1 MPKVKSQKGSKAQ
14 RHDPLASEIL
24 EDEATTG
31 LRTTPRTKRLRK
43 DREEGREEDDMKM
56 IPPAVSRKI
65 LEAAREQKEE
75 DEDEDEGDNQIPGDT
90 GSIASIGSDE
100 EAEEMSDVEVDEEG
114 YIISESMSAEDERA
128 LEMFLPKASDNA
140 PKAKTLAD
148 VILEKIQEKEAQQQS
163 QAAEAERSAQS
174 GLSPKVVETYC
185 EIGAYLSH
193 YKAGKIPKAF
203 KVIANLKNWEEVLY
217 LTKPVDWKPPA
228 MYQAVRIFI
237 SNLNPRLAQRFL
249 NLVLLPAVREDV
261 DQNKRLNFNYYQALK
276 KSVFKPAA
284 FFKGILLPLSA
295 ENCTLKEA
303 VIVSS
308 ILAKVSIPVMHAA
321 ATLVKLCQQ
330 TPWYGTTSIFIATL
344 VNKKYALPLRTVEAL
359 CQHFCAF
366 KEDDRVL
373 PVIWHRSLLLFVQR
387 YKFDLDDAQR
397 KALKDLLKVHLHEAI
412 GPEIRR
418 ELMATKPGEAPSS
431 MDIG

>member
-1 MPKVKSQKGSKAQ
+1 MPKVKKEKGSKVL
-14 RHDPLASEIL
+14 RHDPLANQIL
-24 EDEATTG
+24 EDEATSG
-31 LRTTPRTKRLRK
+31 LRSTPRVKQAKK

-56 IPPAVSRKI
+56 IPPSVSRKI

-75 DEDEDEGDNQIPGDT
+75 DEENEADKIPGDAA
-90 GSIASIGSDE
+90 SIASIGSDE
-100 EAEEMSDVEVDEEG
+100 EVEEMSDVEVDEEG
-114 YIISESMSAEDERA
+114 YIINESMSAEDERA

-140 PKAKTLAD
+140 PKARTLAD
-148 VILEKIQEKEAQQQS
+148 VILEKIQEKESQQQS
-163 QAAEAERSAQS
+163 QQAEEERAGTS

-185 EIGAYLSH
+185 EIGQYLSR

-217 LTKPVDWKPPA
+217 LTKPVEWRPAA

-237 SNLNPRLAQRFL
+237 SNLNPRMAQRFL
-249 NLVLLPAVREDV
+249 NLVLLPAIREDV
-261 DQNKRLNFNYYQALK
+261 VEHKRLNFNYYQALK
-276 KSVFKPAA
+276 KSIFKPAA
-284 FFKGILLPLSA
+284 FFKGILLPLAA

-308 ILAKVSIPVMHAA
+308 IMGKVSIPVMHAA
-321 ATLVKLCQQ
+321 ATLVKLCQM

-366 KEDDRVL
+366 KEDERIL
-373 PVIWHRSLLLFVQR
+373 PVIWHRSMLLFVQR
-387 YKFDLDDAQR
+387 YKYDLDEAQR
-397 KALKDLLKVHLHEAI
+397 RALKDLLKVHYHEAV

-418 ELMATKPGEAPSS
+418 ELIATKPGEAPSS
-431 MDIG
+431 MDVG

>member
-1 MPKVKSQKGSKAQ
+1 MPKVKKEKASQAQ
-14 RHDPLASEIL
+14 RHDPLANQIL
-24 EDEATTG
+24 HDEATAG
-31 LRTTPRTKRLRK
+31 LRATPRAKRLKK
-43 DREEGREEDDMKM
+43 DKEDGGDEDDMKM

-75 DEDEDEGDNQIPGDT
+75 DDNEDENKIPGDT
-90 GSIASIGSDE
+90 GSIASIGSDDE
-100 EAEEMSDVEVDEEG
+100 VEEMSDVEVDEDG
-114 YIISESMSAEDERA
+114 YIIHETMSAEDERA
-128 LEMFLPKASDNA
+128 LEMFLPKATDNA
-140 PKAKTLAD
+140 PKARTLAD
-148 VILEKIQEKEAQQQS
+148 VILEKIQEKETQQHTQ
-163 QAAEAERSAQS
+163 QAEEERQGIS

-185 EIGAYLSH
+185 EIAVYLSR

-217 LTKPVDWKPPA
+217 LTKPVDWRPAA

-237 SNLNPRLAQRFL
+237 SNLNPRNGQRFL
-249 NLVLLPAVREDV
+249 NLVLLPAIREDIA
-261 DQNKRLNFNYYQALK
+261 DHKRLNFNYYQALK

-284 FFKGILLPLSA
+284 FFKGILLPLVS

-303 VIVSS
+303 VILAS

-321 ATLVKLCQQ
+321 AVLVKLCQM

-344 VNKKYALPLRTVEAL
+344 VNKKYALPMRTIEAL

-366 KEDDRVL
+366 ENDDREL
-373 PVIWHRSLLLFVQR
+373 PVIWHRSMLLFIQR
-387 YKFDLDDAQR
+387 YKFDLDQVQR
-397 KALKDLLKVHLHEAI
+397 KALKNLLKVHYHEAI
-412 GPEIRR
+412 GVEVRR
-418 ELMATKPGEAPSS
+418 ELAVPIPGQAPNSS